1 MLAPKPELIHDARP
15 IVAQQHIR
23 LGRQFFDDRPTIG
36 GL

>member
-1 MLAPKPELIHDARP
+1 MLAAKSELVHDARP

-23 LGRQFFDDRPTIG
+23 LGHELLNHRTSLG